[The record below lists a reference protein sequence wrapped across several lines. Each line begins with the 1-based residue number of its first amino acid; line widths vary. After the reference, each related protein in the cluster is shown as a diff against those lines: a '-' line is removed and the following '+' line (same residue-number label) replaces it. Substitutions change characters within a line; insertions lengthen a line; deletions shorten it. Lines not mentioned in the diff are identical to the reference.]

1 MRYYHDLEKQYSKA
15 ARAVDKELTV
25 WYSRLAVNNEVSMTE
40 ARKMLTGS
48 ELEEFRWSAEE
59 YIEKGRTLNI
69 SKEWSKQLENASARW
84 HISRLEAMKLQM
96 QQQVEVLYGNELD
109 SFDRFMREIYT
120 DSYYGTAFEIQ
131 KGVGIGQNLALLDT
145 RKIDKV
151 MSRPWA
157 PDGSNFSSRIWKQ
170 KTQLVN
176 ELNNVITQSFIRG
189 QSPDAAIKHIADR
202 FLVSKGKAA
211 NLVMTETAFFHS
223 AGQRDMFKELGVQ
236 EYEIVATLDSKTST
250 ICQELDGTHRPM
262 TEFEPG
268 VTAPPFHCRCR
279 STTVPYFDDEF
290 TENEQRAARGK
301 DEKTYYVP
309 SDMTYSEWKDTFVGD
324 YRESSHRTKKS
335 SKSDYGVSW
344 DVVKS
349 KKYNERFDTI
359 SDNKKANELALKHA
373 RNMLANREG
382 KNTEEIY
389 AISLTTGKDI
399 SSILDQNNP
408 FGVIRTDSF
417 NYRIND
423 ALSRK
428 DKILYLHNHPRGF
441 PPSIEDLNEIVGES
455 NSVGI
460 TVGHNGSLYLYTAPN
475 KEITDSD
482 IRVANRKMQEYNYDL
497 EDYVKF
503 LEVLSEQMNFTFRK
517 L

>member
-1 MRYYHDLEKQYSKA
+1 MFIELEKAQQSKGVRYYHDLEKQYSKA

-131 KGVGIGQNLALLDT
+131 KGVGIGHNLAQLDT

-223 AGQRDMFKELGVQ
+223 AGQKDMFKELGVQ
-236 EYEIVATLDSKTST
+236 EYEIVATLDNKTSE
-250 ICQELDGTHRPM
+250 ICQSLDGTHRPM
-262 TEFEPG
+262 SEYEPG

-290 TENEQRAARGK
+290 TENEVRAARGT
-301 DEKTYYVP
+301 DGKTSYVP
-309 SDMTYSEWKDTFVGD
+309 SDMTYPEWKDKFVVDDTERVRSNAQKMKPLEKNG
-324 YRESSHRTKKS
+324 ESSTIKLS
-335 SKSDYGVSW
+335 I
-344 DVVKS
+344 
-349 KKYNERFDTI
+349 NLFDKE
-359 SDNKKANELALKHA
+359 DPLYL
-373 RNMLANREG
+373 
-382 KNTEEIY
+382 
-389 AISLTTGKDI
+389 
-399 SSILDQNNP
+399 
-408 FGVIRTDSF
+408 
-417 NYRIND
+417 D
-423 ALSRK
+423 ALSIEEELGFEDICLHGSPSSVQK
-428 DKILYLHNHPRGF
+428 KINGMLTNMNASEFAQYLKEETDYDGGDIRLASCETGKG
-441 PPSIEDLNEIVGES
+441 D
-455 NSVGI
+455 NSFAQQLSKELGVR
-460 TVGHNGSLYLYTAPN
+460 VKAP
-475 KEITDSD
+475 DSD
-482 IRVANRKMQEYNYDL
+482 VYYAPDEG
-497 EDYVKF
+497 
-503 LEVLSEQMNFTFRK
+503 VLFVGSPTSNIGKWRIFNNGVEE
-517 L
+517 